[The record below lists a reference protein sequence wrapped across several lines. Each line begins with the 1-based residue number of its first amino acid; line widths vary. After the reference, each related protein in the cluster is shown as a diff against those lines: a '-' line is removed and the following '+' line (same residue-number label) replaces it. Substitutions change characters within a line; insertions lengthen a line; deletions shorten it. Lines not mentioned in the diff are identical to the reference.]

1 MNTVSGQVA
10 ETPIEISTRG
20 PVGSRARERL
30 RAELA
35 ELASESPRQPLF
47 LRGDLCVQRN
57 RSIRRPVTASG
68 TMLLRGRRVHARA
81 SGSGTMEATDLLV
94 HRLRRRLR
102 DVHDRD
108 VSHRV
113 KTPRRRGAHSPA

>member
-30 RAELA
+30 RGELA
-35 ELASESPRQPLF
+35 DLASESPRQQLF

-81 SGSGTMEATDLLV
+81 SGAG
-94 HRLRRRLR
+94 RWRRPISSSTGCAAASVTSTTAMSR
-102 DVHDRD
+102 
-108 VSHRV
+108 
-113 KTPRRRGAHSPA
+113 TA